1 MFYSA
6 TTTLPPAKDDPL
18 RRKRKTKLLSN
29 TIHPEEKRRI
39 IGDTF
44 MRIANEMIEELNLRP
59 EDVYLGQ
66 GARVFFSVDLRL
78 SEVKYLQHKVT

>member
-1 MFYSA
+1 MKNASQMFYAAS
-6 TTTLPPAKDDPL
+6 TTLPPAKDDPL
-18 RRKRKTKLLSN
+18 RRKRKTKSLSN
-29 TIHPEEKRRI
+29 TVQPEEKRRI

-66 GARVFFSVDLRL
+66 GA
-78 SEVKYLQHKVT
+78 